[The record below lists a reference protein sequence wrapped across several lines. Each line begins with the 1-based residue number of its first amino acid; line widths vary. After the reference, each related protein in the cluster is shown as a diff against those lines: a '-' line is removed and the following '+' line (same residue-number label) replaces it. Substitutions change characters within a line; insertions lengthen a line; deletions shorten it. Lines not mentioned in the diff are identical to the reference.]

1 MPKQTKHAATKSNA
15 TRGPTLEGEKQA
27 IETLMTAGEDN
38 HWQIGVHYNNVVD
51 KGLAQK
57 AGYATAVEF
66 FAKELKEIPQAT
78 LSRYG
83 AVAKGF
89 SESVAK
95 KYGCSKLAQLLAY
108 ENAAHVPPASGD
120 PGAVKV
126 SVPQKDGSVA
136 QKAFKDC
143 TFAELSEALK
153 ATKGAPSLPAAA
165 AKKVKALQDALDKAL
180 GKEHLEVRAHQ
191 RGHTVVI
198 QLGAFDVE
206 LAATVGDAL
215 KSA

>member
-1 MPKQTKHAATKSNA
+1 MAKHTKPAATKSKA
-15 TRGPTLEGEKQA
+15 RGLTLEGEKQA
-27 IETLMTAGEDN
+27 IETLLTAGEDD

-51 KGLAQK
+51 HGLAQK

-108 ENAAHVPPASGD
+108 ENAAHLPPASGD

-136 QKAFKDC
+136 TKPFKDC
-143 TFAELSEALK
+143 TFAELTEALK
-153 ATKGAPSLPAAA
+153 ATKGTPPLPASAA
-165 AKKVKALQDALDKAL
+165 RKVHALQAALDKAL
-180 GKEHLEVRAHQ
+180 GKEHVQLHAHQ
-191 RGHTVVI
+191 RGHKVVI
-198 QLGAFDVE
+198 QLGAFDLD

>member
-1 MPKQTKHAATKSNA
+1 MPKP
-15 TRGPTLEGEKQA
+15 TRKASHTGQGKAHGLTLEGEKQA
-27 IETLMTAGEDN
+27 IETLLTAGEDD

-51 KGLAQK
+51 QGLAQK
-57 AGYATAVEF
+57 AGDATAVEF

-95 KYGCSKLAQLLAY
+95 KCGCSKLAQLLAY
-108 ENAAHVPPASGD
+108 EKAAHLPPQSGD
-120 PGAVKV
+120 PGSVTI
-126 SVPQKDGSVA
+126 SVPQKDGSSA

-143 TFAELSEALK
+143 SFTGLTEALK
-153 ATKGAPSLPAAA
+153 ASKGAPALPTQVSARVRAM
-165 AKKVKALQDALDKAL
+165 QKAL
-180 GKEHLEVRAHQ
+180 GKGHLDVQAHQ
-191 RGHTVVI
+191 RGHRVVI
-198 QLGAFDVE
+198 QLGAFDLD
-206 LAATVGDAL
+206 LAPTIAGAL

>member
-1 MPKQTKHAATKSNA
+1 MSKQTKSGSKTAKVA
-15 TRGPTLEGEKQA
+15 RGLTLEGEKQA
-27 IETLMTAGEDN
+27 IETLLTAGEDD

-51 KGLAQK
+51 HGLAQK
-57 AGYATAVEF
+57 AGYKTAVEF

-89 SESVAK
+89 SEAIAK

-108 ENAAHVPPASGD
+108 ENAAHLPAESGD

-126 SVPQKDGSVA
+126 GVPQKDGSVA

-143 TFAELSEALK
+143 SFAELTEALK
-153 ATKGAPSLPAAA
+153 ASKGAPALPAKAA
-165 AKKVKALQDALDKAL
+165 AQVKALQKALDQAL
-180 GKEHLEVRAHQ
+180 GKAHVEVRAHP
-191 RGHTVVI
+191 RGHKVVI
-198 QLGAFDVE
+198 QLGAFDLD
-206 LAATVGDAL
+206 LAATVGDVL